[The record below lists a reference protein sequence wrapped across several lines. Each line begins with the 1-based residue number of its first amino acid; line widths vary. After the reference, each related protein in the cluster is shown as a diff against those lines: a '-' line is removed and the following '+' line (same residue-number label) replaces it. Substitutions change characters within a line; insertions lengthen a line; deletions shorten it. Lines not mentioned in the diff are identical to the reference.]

1 MFLKLLHKIEMAGML
16 PYSFH
21 EASIT
26 LITKTGK
33 DARGKKKKQY
43 RPVSLVNIEKFSIK
57 YLKPSPTTH

>member
-16 PYSFH
+16 PHSFH

-33 DARGKKKKQY
+33 DARGKKKT
-43 RPVSLVNIEKFSIK
+43 V
-57 YLKPSPTTH
+57 